1 MSESNPDAPPSPS
14 PKRPV
19 AVVTDSAAA
28 LPRDMAASLGISI
41 ASMEVTI
48 GGETYVDGPD
58 GSLNDFYDRLRTAE
72 KLPTTSAPKP
82 AAWLDVYRKASKQ
95 GQFVFCVTLS
105 ATLSASYDAARVA
118 SELAAQDQPAIAVR
132 LFDSKTAAGS
142 QALIALEA
150 ARRARA
156 GEGLDAI
163 SAAAQTV
170 AGTVRLVAFLD
181 TLEYVWRGGRVPRV
195 AVWASQLLNIKPVME
210 YSSGRVGVVAR
221 PRSRKAALARL
232 MAEARKDLAGRKAHV
247 NVMHA
252 GAETVAGALL
262 ENIRAEFDCAEL
274 FLTQFHPFMG
284 AHTGPGLAG
293 ISYWAE

>member
-1 MSESNPDAPPSPS
+1 MVM
-14 PKRPV
+14 KRPV
-19 AVVTDSAAA
+19 AIVTDSAAA
-28 LPRDMAASLGISI
+28 LPRDMAEGLGISI

-48 GGETYVDGPD
+48 GGNTYVDGP
-58 GSLNDFYDRLRTAE
+58 GGALSDFYDRLRTAE

-82 AAWLDVYRKASKQ
+82 AAWLDVYRRASKQ
-95 GQFVFCVTLS
+95 AESVFCVTIS

-118 SELAAQDQPAIAVR
+118 CELASQDRPPIAVR

-150 ARRARA
+150 ARCARA

-163 SAAAQTV
+163 SAAAGTV
-170 AGTVRLVAFLD
+170 AGKVRLVAFLD

-210 YSSGRVGVVAR
+210 YSAGRIGVVAR

-232 MAEARKDLAGRKAHV
+232 VAEARRDLAGGKAHV

-252 GAETVAGALL
+252 GAEDEARALL
-262 ENIRAEFDCAEL
+262 EKIGAEFDCAEL

-284 AHTGPGLAG
+284 AHTGPGLVGVA
-293 ISYWAE
+293 YWAE